1 MKILKK
7 VTAGVLAA
15 MLLPASV
22 CAAYADTG
30 AGSSGS
36 DGKGGSKEEV
46 IYAMTDARG
55 TLKSSEVVNIFGSG
69 DITDY
74 GDYSD
79 VKMLNTSDK
88 INQDGDKITFST
100 DAERVYYQGTL
111 DDVQLPWDISIK
123 YFLDGKERKPEDLAG
138 KSGTLRIKISI
149 SENENCK
156 GDFFDEYALQTSL
169 QLDTEKCSDIAADGA
184 TVVNVGSVKQL
195 TYTSLPGKGLEAE
208 VTANVEDFE
217 MQAVSVN
224 GVKLDLDL
232 DIDSGELE
240 SKMLQ
245 LVSAME
251 KLNSGADTLQEGSGN
266 ILSALRTANAQLAGS
281 SADTSKLEELMS
293 SSQKISETLAGIAAG
308 AADLQKQCAYD
319 SYKTVMAQNGLDI
332 DSLKAGNR
340 QAAATL
346 SEQIAQLQQT
356 LSQIEGVPGQEAQEE
371 ALKAQISSLQEVVQ
385 LLNADNMA
393 IGGMESYLGGLSA
406 GAGEL
411 YSGAAELAGM
421 YEKFDEGI
429 RELAG
434 TVTDTAGSIT
444 QLTAGMNTLASK
456 YGEFNDGLV
465 TYTDGA
471 KQLYSSTSGMGAQ
484 VQEQIDGILSSLGGG
499 SEAAESFVSDKN
511 TDVKSVQFVIKTDAI
526 EKPEAK
532 KNVEKEKKDESFIR
546 KLADLF

>member
-7 VTAGVLAA
+7 ATAVVLAA
-15 MLLPASV
+15 MLISASV

-36 DGKGGSKEEV
+36 DGKGGGKEEV
-46 IYAMTDARG
+46 VYAMTDARG

-79 VKMLNTSDK
+79 VKMLNTSDRIK
-88 INQDGDKITFST
+88 QDGDKITFST

-111 DDVQLPWDISIK
+111 DDAQLPWDISIR
-123 YFLDGKERKPEDLAG
+123 YFLDGKELQPADLAG
-138 KSGTLRIKISI
+138 KSGALRIKIDI
-149 SENENCK
+149 TKNENCK

-169 QLDTEKCSDIAADGA
+169 QLDTEKCSDITADGA
-184 TVVNVGSVKQL
+184 TVVNVGGVKQL
-195 TYTSLPGKGLEAE
+195 TYTSLPGKGLETE
-208 VTANVEDFE
+208 VTADVEDFE

-224 GVKLDLDL
+224 GVKLDLDI

-240 SKMLQ
+240 SKMMQ
-245 LVSAME
+245 LTSAME

-266 ILSALRTANAQLAGS
+266 ILSALRTVNAQLSGS
-281 SADTSKLEELMS
+281 SADTSKLEELTS
-293 SSQKISETLAGIAAG
+293 SSQTISETLAGIAAG

-319 SYKTVMAQNGLDI
+319 SFKAVMAQNGLDI
-332 DSLKAGNR
+332 DSLKAGNQ
-340 QAAATL
+340 QAAAKL

-356 LSQIEGVPGQEAQEE
+356 LSQIEGVPGQEAQAE
-371 ALKAQISSLQEVVQ
+371 ALKAQISSLQEIVQ

-393 IGGMESYLGGLSA
+393 IGGMESYLGGLYA
-406 GAGEL
+406 GTGEL
-411 YSGAAELAGM
+411 YSGAAELSGM
-421 YEKFDEGI
+421 YEEFDKAI

-434 TVTDTAGSIT
+434 TVADTASSIA
-444 QLTAGMNTLASK
+444 QLTAGMNTLTSK
-456 YGEFNDGLV
+456 YGEFNDGLM

-471 KQLYSSTSGMGAQ
+471 KQLYSSTSDMDSQ
-484 VQEQIDGILSSLGGG
+484 VQDQIDSILSSLGGG
-499 SEAAESFVSDKN
+499 SEAAASFVSDKN

-526 EKPEAK
+526 EKAENK
-532 KNVEKEKKDESFIR
+532 KSVEKEKKDESFIQ
-546 KLADLF
+546 KLVDLF

>member
-7 VTAGVLAA
+7 VTAGVLTA
-15 MLLPASV
+15 MLISASV

-36 DGKGGSKEEV
+36 SGKGGSKEEV
-46 IYAMTDARG
+46 VYAMTDAGG
-55 TLKSSEVVNIFGSG
+55 TLKNSEVVNIFGSG

-74 GDYSD
+74 GDYSA
-79 VKMLNTSDK
+79 VKMLNTSDRIK
-88 INQDGDKITFST
+88 QDGDKITFST

-111 DDVQLPWDISIK
+111 DDVQLPWDISIR
-123 YFLDGKERKPEDLAG
+123 YFLNGKECQPAELAG
-138 KSGTLRIKISI
+138 KLGALRIKIDI
-149 SENENCK
+149 TKNENCK
-156 GDFFDEYALQTSL
+156 GNFFDEYALQTSL
-169 QLDTEKCSDIAADGA
+169 QLDTEKCSDISAEGA
-184 TVVNVGSVKQL
+184 TVANAGGMKQL

-217 MQAVSVN
+217 MQSASVN

-245 LVSAME
+245 LVSAVE
-251 KLNSGADTLQEGSGN
+251 KLNSGADTLQEGSDN
-266 ILSALRTANAQLAGS
+266 ILSALRTVNAQLAGS
-281 SADTSKLEELMS
+281 SADTSKLEGLTS
-293 SSQKISETLAGIAAG
+293 SSQKISETLEGIAAG
-308 AADLQKQCAYD
+308 PADLQKQCAYD
-319 SYKTVMAQNGLDI
+319 SFKAVMAENGLDI
-332 DSLKAGNR
+332 DSLKAGNQ

-346 SEQIAQLQQT
+346 SEQITQLQQT
-356 LSQIEGVPGQEAQEE
+356 LSQIEGVPGQEAQAA
-371 ALKAQISSLQEVVQ
+371 ALKAQISSLQEAVQ

-411 YSGAAELAGM
+411 YSGAAELSGM

-434 TVTDTAGSIT
+434 TVADTAGSIK
-444 QLTAGMNTLASK
+444 QLTAGMSTLTSK
-456 YGEFNDGLV
+456 YDGFNDGLI

-471 KQLYSSTSGMGAQ
+471 KQLYSSTSDMDSQ
-484 VQEQIDGILSSLGGG
+484 VQEQIDSILSSLGGG
-499 SEAAESFVSDKN
+499 SETAASFVSDKN

-526 EKPEAK
+526 EKAETRKSVEKRK
-532 KNVEKEKKDESFIR
+532 KNENFIQ